1 MRPRLHGREVV
12 KKKKTVLVPRI
23 SSKMKITILTDD
35 NASVAHVR
43 LLGFSDD
50 SVVLFEVTG
59 SAKREQ
65 GDPRDP
71 VIAVEMALGRAL
83 RKMSRRMLRD
93 ANLRVQAA
101 TDGQQQAKRARQ
113 HRNGTR
119 RRPGTNG
126 KLHDLDYIR
135 EEWGKDAADRA
146 AARRKH
152 SI

>member
-1 MRPRLHGREVV
+1 M
-12 KKKKTVLVPRI
+12 KKKKTVLVPSI

-35 NASVAHVR
+35 NASVAHAR

-50 SVVLFEVTG
+50 GVVVFEATG

-83 RKMSRRMLRD
+83 RKMSRRMIRD

-101 TDGQQQAKRARQ
+101 TEEQQQMARARQ
-113 HRNGTR
+113 RRNGKK
-119 RRPGTNG
+119 RPGTNG
-126 KLHDLDYIR
+126 KLHAVDYIR
-135 EEWGKDAADRA
+135 EEWGQEAAERA
-146 AARRKH
+146 ATRRKH